1 MIAELV
7 NSPDAIVSVRSAAED
22 NDVPYSFARSI
33 QHELV
38 RAGIITSLRGSR
50 GGMRLAVDP
59 QQVSLLAVIEAVQG
73 PISLAQCDDPSC
85 ATECPNKSVCHFN
98 PIWRG
103 ARELLTSYFSKIT
116 LADAVK
122 GLDASKARG
131 IESRCT
137 AEVARI
143 SAELVVGRCCG
154 SCGGAAGAGAKAAN
168 GGSASMASDCS
179 GGMADDG
186 TDGLDANGAATDAS
200 GAPELS

>member
-59 QQVSLLAVIEAVQG
+59 QKVSLLAVIEAVQG

-85 ATECPNKSVCHFN
+85 AAECPNKSVCHFN

-131 IESRCT
+131 IESLCT

-143 SAELVVGRCCG
+143 SAELVAGPGC
-154 SCGGAAGAGAKAAN
+154 CGGAAGGAGANAA
-168 GGSASMASDCS
+168 GGVSD
-179 GGMADDG
+179 GAV
-186 TDGLDANGAATDAS
+186 ANNAN
-200 GAPELS
+200 APERS